1 MNWTSVVQNTEITHS
16 DIESNVSSDD
26 EDFDEIKITRPKI
39 KYNSYY
45 VIDNILRTP
54 IRNPIFEDWEF
65 VYFPYLLDMF
75 IMMSNCLKTQ
85 DFDMNAKNAK
95 LFRKFNKLI
104 FRKSS
109 KYIVPY
115 INQDYLDDYKN
126 YLCQVEQ

>member
-65 VYFPYLLDMF
+65 AYFPYLLDMF

>member
-1 MNWTSVVQNTEITHS
+1 MNWASVVQNTEITHS
-16 DIESNVSSDD
+16 DIESNISSDD

-65 VYFPYLLDMF
+65 AYFPYLLDMF
-75 IMMSNCLKTQ
+75 KIMSDCLKNH
-85 DFDMNAKNAK
+85 DFDMNVKNAK

-104 FRKSS
+104 FEKSS
-109 KYIVPY
+109 KYIFPY
-115 INQDYLDDYKN
+115 INQDHLDDYKH